1 MRGQNALSPVFDND
15 LSTYNS
21 IGHMMRIC
29 LGTRT
34 ICVFLLLIASAAC
47 QKHPSTP
54 EYDALSAFIDSKFA
68 SRKGVQP
75 IEPIGNGITRIVIL
89 NTTESDEGGQN
100 LRLDG
105 NGQPIPWSQT
115 ASSLQGKDPTLR
127 RTTIDAFREVNRQ
140 QLSLRRSFHPGIDY
154 ELADSAQLEPIFK
167 RGGGDWLAFYKRF
180 PGSPGIM
187 TFSRVGFSEDGTRA
201 LFYLS
206 NHCGGLCGTGMY
218 VVMEKRNGT
227 WAIEREIEMWIS

>member
-1 MRGQNALSPVFDND
+1 
-15 LSTYNS
+15 
-21 IGHMMRIC
+21 MRIC

-47 QKHPSTP
+47 QKHPSTR

-187 TFSRVGFSEDGTRA
+187 TFSRVGFSEDGTQA

-206 NHCGGLCGTGMY
+206 NHCGGLAGLAC
-218 VVMEKRNGT
+218 
-227 WAIEREIEMWIS
+227 MW

>member
-1 MRGQNALSPVFDND
+1 
-15 LSTYNS
+15 
-21 IGHMMRIC
+21 MMRIC

-47 QKHPSTP
+47 QKHPSTR

-187 TFSRVGFSEDGTRA
+187 TFSRVGFSEDGTQA

-206 NHCGGLCGTGMY
+206 NHCGGLAGLAC
-218 VVMEKRNGT
+218 
-227 WAIEREIEMWIS
+227 MW